1 MKESHW
7 IGRIIGGITVAV
19 AAFVLLS
26 IWDTWELGVPVRG
39 AVSGALGGLFL
50 IFGGSIW
57 RWVDQIDWWS

>member
-1 MKESHW
+1 MKDSHW

-19 AAFVLLS
+19 AAFVSLS
-26 IWDTWELGVPVRG
+26 LWDTWELGVPVRA